1 MTNKLTTEDWES
13 SLMDRIS
20 NNVTQDYGHELE
32 KIDNSLKE
40 NIVDD
45 DQIHEVLAMIK
56 EDHYVYEKII
66 ERLNY
71 KLSDMLEMYRFGLS
85 HVTNDFTEELDTYKD
100 ELELLNQLKTK

>member
-1 MTNKLTTEDWES
+1 MIKLTIEDWES
-13 SLMDRIS
+13 PLMDRIS

-56 EDHYVYEKII
+56 SDHYEYEKII
-66 ERLNY
+66 ERLNNEISEH
-71 KLSDMLEMYRFGLS
+71 KENINALCDR
-85 HVTNDFTEELDTYKD
+85 LDEY
-100 ELELLNQLKTK
+100 ENVNY

>member
-1 MTNKLTTEDWES
+1 MRKLTIKDWES
-13 SLMDRIS
+13 PLMDRIS

-56 EDHYVYEKII
+56 ADHYEYEKII
-66 ERLNY
+66 EEHKENINALCDRL
-71 KLSDMLEMYRFGLS
+71 
-85 HVTNDFTEELDTYKD
+85 D
-100 ELELLNQLKTK
+100 EYENVNN

>member
-1 MTNKLTTEDWES
+1 MRKLTIEDWES
-13 SLMDRIS
+13 PLMDRIS

-56 EDHYVYEKII
+56 ADNYEYEKII
-66 ERLNY
+66 EEHKENIKALCDRLDYYENN
-71 KLSDMLEMYRFGLS
+71 E
-85 HVTNDFTEELDTYKD
+85 
-100 ELELLNQLKTK
+100 